1 MQTTVGPC
9 SRNSPFTGLTGA
21 PPFSPLL
28 PGCAFSPLACEFG
41 YQLNVTT
48 EGGASLPPLY
58 FAASGSAVFT
68 LNGLTFYEYSSLDA
82 LLSLFS
88 ILGDHAAP
96 LA

>member
-21 PPFSPLL
+21 PPFFPLL
-28 PGCAFSPLACEFG
+28 LGCAFSPLACEFG

-48 EGGASLPPLY
+48 EGGALPPLY
-58 FAASGSAVFT
+58 FASSGSAVFT

-82 LLSLFS
+82 LLSLFP

-96 LA
+96 RA